1 MAESIYTAMAVDD
14 NFPVTP
20 LPNPGEGGPLPD
32 FSGTPDIA
40 PDDGGTPVIPLP
52 NPGEG
57 GPLPT
62 FPNNN
67 NSGNNSGGGIL
78 GSIITVI
85 PRPIIPCYFCN
96 STQYG
101 TVRFLNAASGYNPF
115 LIYIGNQLVVNSL
128 GNSEISQYGRVSS
141 GSQTITVAG
150 QNGYVYIQKSIMVRS
165 GQAMTIAIFNTAN
178 GLDLMEIMD
187 NTCNAGAGTGCF
199 RACNL
204 SVTNQSLNVS
214 LNNNYVNFQ
223 GLAYRQI
230 TGVVYLP
237 MGSYL
242 VQVFNNPSFT
252 GNSLVS
258 STLYVRPG
266 TSYTLYIFNWN
277 SSRDAIRTLVVEDRQ
292 G

>member
-40 PDDGGTPVIPLP
+40 PDDGGTPVIPLPNPVEGGPLPTFPNNNNGGGHIPVVPLP

-115 LIYIGNQLVVNSL
+115 LI
-128 GNSEISQYGRVSS
+128 IS
-141 GSQTITVAG
+141 
-150 QNGYVYIQKSIMVRS
+150 
-165 GQAMTIAIFNTAN
+165 AI
-178 GLDLMEIMD
+178 
-187 NTCNAGAGTGCF
+187 
-199 RACNL
+199 
-204 SVTNQSLNVS
+204 S
-214 LNNNYVNFQ
+214 
-223 GLAYRQI
+223 
-230 TGVVYLP
+230 
-237 MGSYL
+237 
-242 VQVFNNPSFT
+242 
-252 GNSLVS
+252 
-258 STLYVRPG
+258 
-266 TSYTLYIFNWN
+266 WW
-277 SSRDAIRTLVVEDRQ
+277 
-292 G
+292 